1 MRIIPQTNT
10 IQKMKRHIPL
20 ISFILCLLAMFTNKS
35 AAQVTGR
42 SSADWAIVASYTIPG
57 KASGLAWDGTYIY
70 FGNYGVNGSNIYRF
84 NPADGTNVLQCTGSF
99 DDAYGLTWKAPDL
112 VTINQPSSSSQPSNA
127 LEFNMS
133 GGTVSTLPLPDHYM
147 SGIAWDN
154 GTWWVCTYYP
164 DNGKVY
170 NLSATGAVLSQFVP
184 PANQPWDICKQGSD
198 LWIADYYAHML
209 YKVTTTGTV
218 IESHASAGI
227 NPSGIVYDGT
237 YLWYCDGALGASSTL
252 YKVDLTGSGTPVITI
267 PVTSHNYGVVAI
279 GQSTTWNCIV
289 QNTGTANLSITDIE
303 IPAGQ
308 PVSTTFSVPQTITP
322 GNSLVVPLTYAPV
335 DPVVL
340 NTQVIIHSNDP
351 IHSEVAVTL
360 TGNGVYQG
368 PHILLTE
375 SSYNYGQRRAGA
387 YSQWFLPV
395 TNNGNQN
402 VVISNLSIN
411 DEHFFVDQ
419 AVNLPLT
426 VTSLSTVNIPV
437 WFHPTGG
444 TDYSGVLSIAS
455 NAVGQE
461 TLLVDLNGSGVDTL
475 YPVGTPLW
483 SYEITGGFD
492 NSPKS
497 IVPVEDITGDGIM
510 EVVVGSE
517 DYAVRCFNGNASVT
531 GDVLWEY
538 PISSGSVYQQNCIST
553 ISDINGDGFG
563 DVIIGTGGGDE
574 SIIALSGKTG
584 QQLWKH
590 DTHEYGDGGW
600 VYQVDSRFDYN
611 SDGFPDVLAATGD
624 DGNDTGPLRVYC
636 LNGMTGI
643 SIWERPTGG
652 AVFSV
657 IGVEDFTGDSQ
668 PDVVAGTTNLAET
681 AGRVVGIDG
690 SDGSV
695 EWTYNTTGSSVWGL
709 MQLDDITA
717 DGRPD
722 IAAGDFNG
730 KIIFLNAATG
740 SKIHDLNLG
749 SVLILRLVD
758 IGDAN
763 KNGYRDLLIAHSGTN
778 GLVVDGNTCTYI
790 WTKPLSDK
798 SWCVANIG
806 DITWD
811 GTSDA
816 IIGTLYQ
823 DNQAYFLDG
832 TDGAILNTYPSDA
845 PVDAIGAMPDIVGDN
860 SKEMLFGD
868 RNGLLTCLS
877 GGYDSTTIAVSYFPS
892 TPFEFSIFPNP
903 NNGSFRIRM
912 MSQELMDASLRVAD
926 IQGRTIQ
933 ELSSVHFD
941 QGVSSV
947 ELTLMDGLKPG
958 LYFLEARTHK
968 GSFREKLI
976 LRR

>member
-1 MRIIPQTNT
+1 
-10 IQKMKRHIPL
+10 MKSQISL
-20 ISFILCLLAMFTNKS
+20 IFVISFLLAMFTEKS
-35 AAQVTGR
+35 SAQGTER
-42 SSADWAIVASYTIPG
+42 SPADWAIVASYTIPG

-70 FGNYGVNGSNIYRF
+70 FGIYGVNGSNIYKF
-84 NPADGTNVLQCTGSF
+84 NPADGSNVLQCTGSF

-112 VTINQPSSSSQPSNA
+112 VTVNQPSSSSLPSNA

-133 GGTVSTLPLPDHYM
+133 GSTVSTLPLPDHYM

-164 DNGKVY
+164 DNGKIY

-209 YKVTTTGTV
+209 YKVTTTGSV
-218 IESHASAGI
+218 IESHASAGQ
-227 NPSGIVYDGT
+227 NPSGVVYDGT
-237 YLWYCDGALGASSTL
+237 YLWYCDGALGANSTL
-252 YKVDLTGSGTPVITI
+252 YKVDLTGSGTPVITV

-279 GQSTTWNCIV
+279 GESATWNCTV
-289 QNTGTANLSITDIE
+289 QNTGTANLSITNIE

-308 PVSTTFSVPQTITP
+308 PVTTTFSVPQTITP
-322 GNSLVVPLTYAPV
+322 GNSLVVPLIYAPT
-335 DPVVL
+335 DPVAL
-340 NTQVIIHSNDP
+340 NTSAIIHSNDP
-351 IHSEVAVTL
+351 IHSAVSVTL

-368 PHILLTE
+368 PHILLTQ
-375 SSYNYGQRRAGA
+375 SAYDYGLRRAGA
-387 YSQWFLPV
+387 YSQWLLPV
-395 TNNGNQN
+395 TNNGNQD
-402 VVISNLSIN
+402 VVISGLSVS
-411 DEHFFVDQ
+411 DEHYFVDES
-419 AVNLPLT
+419 VNLPIT
-426 VTSLSTVNIPV
+426 VTSLATVQVPV

-444 TDYSGVLSIAS
+444 ADYNGMLSIVS

-461 TLLVDLNGSGVDTL
+461 TLFVELNGAGVDTL

-483 SYEITGGFD
+483 SYNITGGFD

-497 IVPVEDITGDGIM
+497 ILPVGDITGDGVM

-517 DYAVRCFNGNASVT
+517 DYTIRCFNGNASVT

-538 PISSGSVYQQNCIST
+538 PVSSGYVYQQNCIST
-553 ISDINGDGFG
+553 ISDINSDGFG
-563 DVIIGTGGGDE
+563 DVIIGTTGGSE

-584 QQLWKH
+584 QQLWIH
-590 DTHEYGDGGW
+590 DTHEYGGGGW
-600 VYQVDSRFDYN
+600 IYQVDSRFDYN

-643 SIWERPTGG
+643 SIWERPMGG

-657 IGVEDFTGDSQ
+657 MGVEDFNGDSH

-709 MQLDDITA
+709 MQLDDITG
-717 DGRPD
+717 DSKPD
-722 IAAGDFNG
+722 IAAGDFGG
-730 KIIFLNAATG
+730 KIVFLNAATG

-763 KNGYRDLLIAHSGTN
+763 KNGFRDLLVAHSGTN
-778 GLVVDGNTCTYI
+778 GLVIDGNTCTYI

-816 IIGTLYQ
+816 VIGTLYQ
-823 DNQAYFLDG
+823 NNQAYFLDG
-832 TDGAILNTYPSDA
+832 TDGTILNSYLSNA
-845 PVDAIGAMPDIVGDN
+845 PVDAINAIPDITGDN
-860 SKEMLFGD
+860 SMEMLFGD
-868 RNGLLTCLS
+868 RDGLLTCLS
-877 GGYDSTTIAVSYFPS
+877 GGYDSTTIAVSYFPAE
-892 TPFEFSIFPNP
+892 PFTFLIYPNP
-903 NNGSFRIRM
+903 NEGSFRLKMISPEKIDAGFRVTDLQGRVV
-912 MSQELMDASLRVAD
+912 QEIPSVRFDAGISTAEFNLMDD
-926 IQGRTIQ
+926 
-933 ELSSVHFD
+933 
-941 QGVSSV
+941 
-947 ELTLMDGLKPG
+947 LMPG
-958 LYFLEARTHK
+958 IYFLEARTHN
-968 GSFREKLI
+968 GCHREKLI
-976 LRR
+976 LKR